1 MKEAIIFSD
10 GSSRGNPGR
19 GGFGAIVIEN
29 GIVREIGGRENHT
42 TNNRMELLGV
52 ITALS
57 FISSGNEITVNTD
70 SAYVVNGITKWI
82 YGWQKNGWKNSEKE
96 DVANKD
102 LWQNFIEVIKGKKIK
117 WNVVSGHSGIPGNE
131 RCDEIATSF
140 ADDKDIK
147 LFNGKLSDYKID
159 ITNLKGDGIKKKKK
173 TNSKMSAYSYL
184 SLVEGKLQKHKTWA
198 ECEKRVKGVKGN
210 VKFKKAISEENERE
224 IMKEWNVS

>member
-1 MKEAIIFSD
+1 MKTIIFSD

-29 GIVREIGGRENHT
+29 DMVREIGGREVHT
-42 TNNRMELLGV
+42 TNNRMELLGA

-102 LWQNFIEVIKGKKIK
+102 LWQKFIEVIKGKKIK

-131 RCDEIATSF
+131 RCDEIATSL
-140 ADDKDIK
+140 ADNKDIN

-159 ITNLKGDGIKKKKK
+159 ITNLKGDETKKKKK
-173 TNSKMSAYSYL
+173 TNSKVSAYSYL
-184 SLVEGKLQKHKTWA
+184 SLIERKLQKHKTWS

-210 VKFKKAISEENERE
+210 VKFKKALSEENEKE
-224 IMKEWNVS
+224 IMKEWGIK